1 MLRSTPVPIRDT
13 DELREVCSGMWGGK
27 EAFIEG
33 CSSNPPT
40 IPILDCSYHR
50 VVTFDPTSNG
60 QVALVI
66 YEWNDVPCLGVTT
79 PDNSVGGVYRPVR
92 L

>member
-33 CSSNPPT
+33 
-40 IPILDCSYHR
+40 
-50 VVTFDPTSNG
+50 
-60 QVALVI
+60 
-66 YEWNDVPCLGVTT
+66 
-79 PDNSVGGVYRPVR
+79 
-92 L
+92 